1 MAQVIPFERYIR
13 REEATEA
20 STALE
25 IEKIPKSITDE
36 VFKKLGS
43 VIGQTVI
50 SEQLAPK
57 RAVQPVQPESL
68 YTGDR
73 YLVKIIEILDQCLR
87 QLELALE
94 EYDDEIARE
103 DTMLLFVHYLHKVSH
118 LAMRFEVNQNF
129 EDIITAIQA
138 GIKNKDGKPYTCEEI
153 ATLRDVVKTL
163 RQGPIMSDQTYERCL
178 DALDKDFK
186 LGLFEEVDLKI

>member
-68 YTGDR
+68 YTSDH
-73 YLVKIIEILDQCLR
+73 YFVKIIEID
-87 QLELALE
+87 
-94 EYDDEIARE
+94 IRE
-103 DTMLLFVHYLHKVSH
+103 PYEKEGLFVNEPKQ
-118 LAMRFEVNQNF
+118 RTQ
-129 EDIITAIQA
+129 
-138 GIKNKDGKPYTCEEI
+138 
-153 ATLRDVVKTL
+153 
-163 RQGPIMSDQTYERCL
+163 
-178 DALDKDFK
+178 
-186 LGLFEEVDLKI
+186 

>member
-1 MAQVIPFERYIR
+1 MAQVIPFEWYIQ

-36 VFKKLGS
+36 VFKKVGS

-57 RAVQPVQPESL
+57 RAVQRVQPESL
-68 YTGDR
+68 YTSDH
-73 YLVKIIEILDQCLR
+73 YFVKIIEILNQCLR
-87 QLELALE
+87 QLELALK
-94 EYDDEIARE
+94 EYEDEIARE
-103 DTMLLFVHYLHKVSH
+103 DTMLLFAHYLHKVSH
-118 LAMRFEVNQNF
+118 LAMLFEVNQNF

-138 GIKNKDGKPYTCEEI
+138 GIKNKKGEPYTCEEI
-153 ATLRDVVKTL
+153 ATLRNVVKTL
-163 RQGPIMSDQTYERCL
+163 RQGPIISDQTYGRCL
-178 DALDKDFK
+178 DALDEKFK
-186 LGLFEEVDLKI
+186 LGLPEEFELEI